1 MYMDKHGSI
10 FFTDAP
16 THSGFVKIKETPK
29 TAVRQKGAGK
39 ADKRKSVRQ
48 PSNNNVNKE
57 ILYKN
62 VSHTAKRHNI
72 DPDLI
77 WAIIKMESNF
87 NSEAISPKGAVGL
100 MQLMPTTAKAYDV
113 SDPFNPHQ
121 NIEGGIKYMRYLLI
135 AFNGDLK
142 LSLAAYNA
150 GERTVL
156 NYKNIPPFSETEMYV
171 KKVISFYG
179 YLKQLKE
186 Q

>member
-1 MYMDKHGSI
+1 MDKAGNI

-29 TAVRQKGAGK
+29 TAERKKGAGK

-48 PSNNNVNKE
+48 PSNNNNVDKE

-72 DPDLI
+72 DPYLI

-100 MQLMPTTAKAYDV
+100 MQLMPTTAKAFDV

-121 NIEGGIKYMRYLLI
+121 NIEGGIKYMRYLLRI
-135 AFNGDLK
+135 FNGDMK

-150 GERTVL
+150 GEKTVL
-156 NYKNIPPFSETEMYV
+156 NYKNIPPFPETEMYV
-171 KKVISFYG
+171 NNVVSFYR